1 MKRKEQEK
9 LRWYLFLYRC
19 ARSISKSDEFLKEAD
34 SNQGD
39 VINLLAD
46 KIIENA
52 RKNKF
57 NIGNGNSDI
66 NAVKNFLKLIP
77 KDVSDDTEAVKKI
90 IFSASLNNIKLPE
103 VKEKLSLRL
112 LLNTLQKPQKATDIA
127 LKQDCGCRC

>member
-1 MKRKEQEK
+1 M
-9 LRWYLFLYRC
+9 
-19 ARSISKSDEFLKEAD
+19 
-34 SNQGD
+34 
-39 VINLLAD
+39 LAD

-103 VKEKLSLRL
+103 VKEKTQLEAVVEYIAKTAKSNGYSFKARL
-112 LLNTLQKPQKATDIA
+112 LMPLLKEEIILSDITKASSTVGMKAIRGR
-127 LKQDCGCRC
+127 LMQ

>member
-1 MKRKEQEK
+1 MTN
-9 LRWYLFLYRC
+9 
-19 ARSISKSDEFLKEAD
+19 FLKEAD

-103 VKEKLSLRL
+103 VKEKTQLEAVVEYIAKTAKSNGYSFKTKTVDAVAERRNHSFRYYKKQVQRL
-112 LLNTLQKPQKATDIA
+112 E
-127 LKQDCGCRC
+127 

>member
-1 MKRKEQEK
+1 MVSVPLQVCKVN
-9 LRWYLFLYRC
+9 F
-19 ARSISKSDEFLKEAD
+19 KSDEFLKEAD

-112 LLNTLQKPQKATDIA
+112 LLNTLQKPQKATDTA

>member
-1 MKRKEQEK
+1 MITPTGKTAIVGSHTKMKRKEQEK

-66 NAVKNFLKLIP
+66 NADKIFKADSERCFRRYRGGKENYFLG
-77 KDVSDDTEAVKKI
+77 VA
-90 IFSASLNNIKLPE
+90 
-103 VKEKLSLRL
+103 
-112 LLNTLQKPQKATDIA
+112 
-127 LKQDCGCRC
+127 

>member
-1 MKRKEQEK
+1 MT
-9 LRWYLFLYRC
+9 
-19 ARSISKSDEFLKEAD
+19 EFLKEAGQQ
-34 SNQGD
+34 SGRC
-39 VINLLAD
+39 INLLAD

-103 VKEKLSLRL
+103 VKEKTQLEAVVEYIAK
-112 LLNTLQKPQKATDIA
+112 TAKATDIA